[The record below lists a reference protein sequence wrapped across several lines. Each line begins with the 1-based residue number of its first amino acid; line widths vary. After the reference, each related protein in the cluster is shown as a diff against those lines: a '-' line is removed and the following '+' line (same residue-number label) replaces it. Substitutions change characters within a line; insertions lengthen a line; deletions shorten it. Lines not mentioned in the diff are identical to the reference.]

1 VGHGHT
7 ARVLPGG
14 GSPTAQSLGVTM
26 VDKRRQQRINQLVRD
41 EISRL
46 LQYETDDPILSTMI
60 SVTEVQVA
68 QDLQKA
74 KVYVSTLEDGPEV
87 PVIMERL
94 KKAARFYRREIAEH
108 VNLRHTPELEFVYD
122 PSIARGARVLALL
135 REHAPPP
142 ETSSTDPTAETAA
155 NERAEVTPTTD
166 S

>member
-1 VGHGHT
+1 
-7 ARVLPGG
+7 
-14 GSPTAQSLGVTM
+14 M
-26 VDKRRQQRINQLVRD
+26 VDKRRQARINQLVRD

-46 LQYETDDPILSTMI
+46 LQYETDDPVLSTMI

-74 KVYVSTLEDGPEV
+74 KVFVSTLEDGPEV
-87 PVIMERL
+87 PAIMERL
-94 KKAARFYRREIAEH
+94 KKAARFYRREIAEN

-142 ETSSTDPTAETAA
+142 EVPDIEAA
-155 NERAEVTPTTD
+155 PEATGTTTPPAD